1 MILTIRLKK
10 YFSLGT
16 VFSYLREEN
25 YQLKQSNMK
34 KFTYVLALALLAS
47 TLTYAQE
54 YKKFKVGVGLGYA
67 MASGSGSSG
76 GVLFTLEPAYRLQDN
91 LSIGLRMESAII
103 VRGFSQSSTSASID
117 AAAIGSYT
125 VNGQYYLGGSGFRPF
140 VGAGVGMFT
149 LAAVSE
155 SVSSGGSNVNVAIA
169 AESKIG
175 FYPRIGFD
183 AGHFNMAIDYNII
196 PATSVPGGGDLK
208 NSYIGIRVG
217 AFFGGGK
224 K

>member
-1 MILTIRLKK
+1 
-10 YFSLGT
+10 
-16 VFSYLREEN
+16 
-25 YQLKQSNMK
+25 MK
-34 KFTYVLALALLAS
+34 KFTCVLALALLAS
-47 TLTYAQE
+47 TFTYAQE

-91 LSIGLRMESAII
+91 LSIGLRMESAVI
-103 VRGFSQSSTSASID
+103 VRGFSQSTTSASIS

-125 VNGQYYLGGSGFRPF
+125 LNGQYYFGSTSFRPF
-140 VGAGVGMFT
+140 VGAGVGMFS

-155 SVSSGGSNVNVAIA
+155 SVSSGGSSASIAIA

-175 FYPRIGFD
+175 FYPRVGFD
-183 AGHFNMAIDYNII
+183 YRHFNMAIDYNII
-196 PATSVPGGGDLK
+196 PATTSGSGNDLK

>member
-1 MILTIRLKK
+1 
-10 YFSLGT
+10 
-16 VFSYLREEN
+16 
-25 YQLKQSNMK
+25 MK
-34 KFTYVLALALLAS
+34 KFTCVLVLALLAS
-47 TLTYAQE
+47 TLAHAQE
-54 YKKFKVGVGLGYA
+54 YKKFKVGLGLGYA
-67 MASGSGSSG
+67 MASGTGSSG

-91 LSIGLRMESAII
+91 FSVGLRMESAVI
-103 VRGFSQSSTSASID
+103 VRGFSQGTTSASIS

-125 VNGQYYLGGSGFRPF
+125 LNGQYYFGSTTFRPF
-140 VGAGVGMFT
+140 VGAGVGIFK

-155 SVSSGGSNVNVAIA
+155 TVSSGGSGSGSIDIA

-175 FYPRIGFD
+175 FYPRVGFD
-183 AGHFNMAIDYNII
+183 YRHFNMAIDYNII
-196 PATSVPGGGDLK
+196 PATTAGSGNDLK